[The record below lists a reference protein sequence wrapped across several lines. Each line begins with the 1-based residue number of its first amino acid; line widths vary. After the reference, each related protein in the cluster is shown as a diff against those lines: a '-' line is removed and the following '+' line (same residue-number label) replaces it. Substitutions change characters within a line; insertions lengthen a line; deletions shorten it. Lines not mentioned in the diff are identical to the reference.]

1 MIFVDTNVVSEHLR
15 QLPSEAVLTW
25 LERFDTE
32 LALPTVTIA
41 EIAFGISKI
50 PADQRSRRLELGL
63 AEWRRRL
70 SDRIFGFTEEA
81 ALAYGRLMGEASLRG
96 RAMSIPDGMI
106 AAIALINSGRLATRN
121 TSHFADTGLELINPW
136 DY

>member
-1 MIFVDTNVVSEHLR
+1 MILVDTNVVSEHLR

-32 LALPTVTIA
+32 RALPTVTIA
-41 EIAFGISKI
+41 EIAFGISNI

-70 SDRIFGFTEEA
+70 SDRIFGFTEDA
-81 ALAYGRLMGEASLRG
+81 ALAYGRLMGEASRRG

-106 AAIALINSGRLATRN
+106 AATALVNGGRLATRN
-121 TSHFADTGLELINPW
+121 TDHFADTGLKLINPW